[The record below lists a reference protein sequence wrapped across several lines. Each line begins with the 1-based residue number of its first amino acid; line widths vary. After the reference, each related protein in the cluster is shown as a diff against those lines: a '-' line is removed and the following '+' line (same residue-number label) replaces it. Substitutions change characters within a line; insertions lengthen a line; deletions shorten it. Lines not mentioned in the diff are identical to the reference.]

1 MNGQKLSLMQRITV
15 TLGLIALVVWVGWG
29 VAGRVQ
35 TRLHPEPA
43 RSAPPVAVTTLLVR
57 HEPVTFARAF
67 QGTVQAE
74 DQAVVSARIGGVV
87 RDVPVHEGQS
97 VARGEILAVLD
108 DAELRQE
115 MERLQAIGQ
124 RISGE
129 LDLARTTLEREEQL
143 YRQGGISQATL
154 DATRQRVRSLEAQQ
168 DENRTNQG
176 LVGIRLG
183 YVRESAPFAG
193 LVQRVFVTQGEY
205 AGPGQPLVEVV
216 SLERLKAVVSVPQS
230 DAAAIRPGQ
239 VVRLMVP
246 ALDGHVWEARVD
258 RIVPILEERTR
269 SLSLT
274 AFFPNT
280 ISDLTRWPGLRP
292 GMAVTAHVHLGN
304 DPSSSEQVI
313 MIPAR
318 AVRRGTDRVWAFVL
332 HDGRAVRRE
341 LELGPT
347 RDGRILVQ
355 SGLRAGDV
363 LITTFDPRIAQDVV
377 VVPKDAV
384 ENATGSVPESTPE
397 KTRDIL

>member
-1 MNGQKLSLMQRITV
+1 MEGQKLSLIQRITV
-15 TLGLIALVVWVGWG
+15 SLGLIALIVWVGWG

-35 TRLHPEPA
+35 SRLHPEPA
-43 RSAPPVAVTTLLVR
+43 RAAPPVAVETLLVR
-57 HEPVTFARAF
+57 HEAVTFARGF

-74 DQAVVSARIGGVV
+74 DQAVISARIGGVV
-87 RDVPVHEGQS
+87 REVPVREGQS

-129 LDLARTTLEREEQL
+129 LELARTNLEREEQL

-154 DATRQRVRSLEAQQ
+154 DATRQRVQSLEAQQ
-168 DENRTNQG
+168 DENQTNQE

-216 SLERLKAVVSVPQS
+216 SLERLKVVVSVPQS
-230 DAAAIRPGQ
+230 DAAGIRLGQ
-239 VVRLMVP
+239 AVRLMVP
-246 ALDGHVWEARVD
+246 ALNGQAWEARVD
-258 RIVPILEERTR
+258 RIVPTLEERTR

-274 AFFPNT
+274 AFFP
-280 ISDLTRWPGLRP
+280 DQARGEALLTSAVLRP
-292 GMAVTAHVHLGN
+292 GMAVTAHVHLN
-304 DPSSSEQVI
+304 DDPSPEQVI

-318 AVRRGTDRVWAFVL
+318 AVRRDKSQAWAFVL
-332 HDGRAVRRE
+332 QDGRAVRRE

-355 SGLRAGDV
+355 SGLQAGEV
-363 LITTFDPRIAQDVV
+363 LITTFDPRIAQDAVV
-377 VVPKDAV
+377 QRAPL
-384 ENATGSVPESTPE
+384 ENTKEN
-397 KTRDIL
+397 R